1 MYLKQYF
8 GNRSRIDLALLDPA
22 FHFDADLDP
31 DPASQKESL
40 LAFLLMSCLVF
51 AKGKLIMVPYV
62 LQQRWKDR
70 L

>member
-8 GNRSRIDLALLDPA
+8 GNRSRIDLALPDPDHFDADPDPA
-22 FHFDADLDP
+22 FHFEADLDP

-51 AKGKLIMVPYV
+51 AKGKLIMVP
-62 LQQRWKDR
+62 
-70 L
+70 